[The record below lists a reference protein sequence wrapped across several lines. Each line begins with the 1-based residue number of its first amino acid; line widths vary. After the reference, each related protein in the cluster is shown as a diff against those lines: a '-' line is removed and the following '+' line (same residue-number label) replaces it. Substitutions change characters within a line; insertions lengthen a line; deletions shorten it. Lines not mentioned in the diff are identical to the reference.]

1 MPVVA
6 PCTSLLQG
14 HCLSSILLR
23 MTFLIGIDE
32 AGYGP
37 NLGPLAVALSVW
49 EVEAKAENGKR
60 KAENEPVLPIDLYKL
75 LADSVTRESSVGRIA
90 IADSKQLYQPG
101 GGLARLERAVHAA
114 LQVSG
119 QARGS
124 WSDLLETLF
133 ADPEGRR
140 HDLPWQRTFDCPL
153 PVDVDVDEVNR
164 LGTQLA
170 DTCQAA
176 RLRLLG
182 LRARLVF
189 PRQFNEMTVRYN
201 SKGAALSHTTLGLL
215 REALAEMVQKQ
226 GGSRFP
232 ASTQIVC
239 DKHGGRNRYGPLLAT
254 HFPAEAIE
262 MLVEGRAESCY
273 QWGSPESP
281 VEICFRTRGESFLPT
296 ALASMTAKYLREL
309 AMVSFNRFW
318 QAQVAGIRPTAGY
331 PLDAKRFRAEIITVQ
346 QQLGISDN
354 DLWRSR

>member
-1 MPVVA
+1 MASKGV
-6 PCTSLLQG
+6 G
-14 HCLSSILLR
+14 DHFSI
-23 MTFLIGIDE
+23 LIGIDE

-49 EVEAKAENGKR
+49 KVGGAKGESGSRNAEDNAGT
-60 KAENEPVLPIDLYKL
+60 PVDLYEL
-75 LADSVTRESSVGRIA
+75 LADSVTRESSVGQIA
-90 IADSKQLYQPG
+90 IADSKRLYQPG

-119 QARGS
+119 QASGS
-124 WSDLLETLF
+124 WSGLLETLV

-140 HDLPWQRTFDCPL
+140 HELPWHQTFNCPL
-153 PVDVDVDEVNR
+153 PVDVDADEINR

-170 DTCQAA
+170 ETCQAA
-176 RLRLLG
+176 CVRLLG

-189 PRQFNEMTVRYN
+189 PRQFNQMTVRYD

-215 REALAEMVQKQ
+215 RETLAEMVQKQ
-226 GGSRFP
+226 DGSRFP
-232 ASTQIVC
+232 ATTQIVC
-239 DKHGGRNRYGPLLAT
+239 DKHGGRNRYGSLLAT

-296 ALASMTAKYLREL
+296 ALASMMAKYLREL
-309 AMVSFNRFW
+309 AMGCFNRFW
-318 QAQVAGIRPTAGY
+318 QVQVTGIRPTAGY

>member
-1 MPVVA
+1 
-6 PCTSLLQG
+6 
-14 HCLSSILLR
+14 

-49 EVEAKAENGKR
+49 EVGAARAESGKG
-60 KAENEPVLPIDLYKL
+60 KTEGYAGQPVDLYEL

-90 IADSKQLYQPG
+90 IADSKRLYQPG

-124 WSDLLETLF
+124 WSGLLETLV

-176 RLRLLG
+176 RVRLLG

-189 PRQFNEMTVRYN
+189 PRQFNKMTVRYD